1 MAEKSKDETLELLRE
16 ITEAPGVSGYEKEV
30 RNVIRK
36 QMQGITTIELDKLG
50 SIICKK
56 EGSSQRPKI
65 MLAGHMDEIGFMVK
79 YITDEGF
86 VKFSPLGG
94 WWDQVILSQRVVIKT
109 SKGDVLGVVGSKPPH
124 ILTDKEREKVVKR
137 KDMFIDVGAANATE
151 AKDDFGI
158 RPGDP
163 IIPISPFEVL
173 QNGKTYLAK
182 AWDDR
187 VGCALFIDVIK
198 KLAKE
203 DHPNTVYGVGTVQEE
218 VGLRGARTSAWS
230 VQPDVGIALEVGI
243 AGDVPGVKKEES
255 QEVMGNGPSILVYDS
270 SMIPNL
276 KLRDLVIDTTR
287 EQNIPFQF
295 SVMERGGTDAGAIH
309 ITMQGVPSIVIAVP
323 CRYIH
328 SHVGIIHRDDYDNT
342 VKLLVAVIKKL
353 DAKTVDGLT
362 Q

>member
-1 MAEKSKDETLELLRE
+1 MNDERLELLKE
-16 ITEAPGVSGYEKEV
+16 ITDAPGVSGYEREV

-36 QMQGITTIELDKLG
+36 HMEDITTIESDKLG

-56 EGSSQRPKI
+56 QGSSESPKI

-79 YITDEGF
+79 FITDEGF
-86 VKFSPLGG
+86 IKFSSLGG
-94 WWDQVILSQRVVIKT
+94 WWNQVILSQRVVIKT
-109 SKGDVLGVVGSKPPH
+109 SKGDVPGIVGSKPPH
-124 ILTDKEREKVVKR
+124 ILSDDERNKVVKR
-137 KDMFIDVGAANATE
+137 EDMFIDVGAANADE

-163 IIPISPFEVL
+163 IIPVSPFQVL

-187 VGCALFIDVIK
+187 VGCALFIDAIK
-198 KLAKE
+198 ELANE

-218 VGLRGARTSAWS
+218 VGLRGARTSAWAI
-230 VQPDVGIALEVGI
+230 QPDVGIALEVSI

-255 QEVMGNGPSILVYDS
+255 QDAMGKGPSILVYDA

-276 KLRDLVIDTTR
+276 KLRDLMIDTAK
-287 EQNIPFQF
+287 ENEIPSQL

-309 ITMQGVPSIVIAVP
+309 ITMRGAPSIVIGVP

-328 SHVGIIHRDDYDNT
+328 SHAGIIHREDYDNT

-353 DAKTVDGLT
+353 DTETVAGLT